1 MTSDELYDLFR
12 KDVVDTVTP
21 YLWSDSEVYAYM
33 NDAYTMFVRLTGG
46 IQDFLTDDVCLV
58 TAATGEA
65 YSAIHPS
72 ILFVRQATIDATG
85 ETVRVINAQDME
97 RLNDEDFGML
107 RRLNQSDSVG
117 KVKYMVVGI
126 QPDTVRWVNIP
137 DSDYDIRL
145 LVERLPTTTITGSG
159 QTFDGVKDHHHLHLL
174 KWMRHLAY
182 NKQDAETFN
191 KLRSDAERLEFD
203 AYCALAKRE
212 KEKQKHKVR
221 VVAYGGI

>member
-12 KDVVDTVTP
+12 KDVVDTVEP

-46 IQDFLTDDVCLV
+46 IPDFLTDDVCLL
-58 TAATGEA
+58 TAASGEP
-65 YSAIHPS
+65 YSSLHPS
-72 ILFVRQATIDATG
+72 ILYVRQASLDSTG
-85 ETVRVINAQDME
+85 DTVRIINAQDIE

-107 RRLNQSDSVG
+107 RRLNQNTTIG
-117 KVKYMVVGI
+117 KVKYMVIGI
-126 QPDTVRWVNIP
+126 QQDLVRWVNVP
-137 DSDYDIRL
+137 DDIYEIRL
-145 LVERLPTTTITGSG
+145 LVERLPLVPITGAG
-159 QTFDGVKDHHHLHLL
+159 QELADVKAHHHIHLL

-191 KLRSDAERLEFD
+191 KLKSDAEKAEFE
-203 AYCALAKRE
+203 AYCYLAKRE
-212 KEKQKHKVR
+212 KDKQKHKVR